1 MALGA
6 VNLLRRKD
14 YAIPGDIAVAGFDN
28 VNYSRV
34 SLVQI
39 TTINQDLDEISWGAV
54 DILFRQMQA
63 KGEIVEKKIVEPEL
77 VVRESTLHL

>member
-1 MALGA
+1 M
-6 VNLLRRKD
+6 NLLAARGLRNSGR
-14 YAIPGDIAVAGFDN
+14 YCGSRIDN